1 MLCDGCVMSAE
12 YAAECAMP
20 RAGAVDDLR
29 AVFSVVWA
37 ERSAPVWLDLQH
49 MLDEYASHVFV
60 ECGAGACN
68 DVYDSLGELFEGR
81 V

>member
-1 MLCDGCVMSAE
+1 MLCEDCVMSAE

-20 RAGAVDDLR
+20 RAGAVDDLA

-37 ERSAPVWLDLQH
+37 ERSAPVWMDLQH
-49 MLDEYASHVFV
+49 MLDEYAAHVFV
-60 ECGAGACN
+60 EHGAEACN
-68 DVYDSLGELFEGR
+68 DVYDSLGGLFEGR